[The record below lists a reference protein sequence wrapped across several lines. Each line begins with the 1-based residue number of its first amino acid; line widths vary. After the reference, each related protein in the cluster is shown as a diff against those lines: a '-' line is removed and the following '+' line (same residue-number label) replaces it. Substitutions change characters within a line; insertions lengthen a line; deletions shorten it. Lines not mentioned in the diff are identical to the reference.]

1 MSNPQFC
8 MSHRQTMIGVLAW
21 GPLKRRLD
29 FAWAA
34 LLLCTL
40 VVYLVGLLMDFHIQD
55 FSILQFDSPAFDF
68 YWSEW
73 SIESIW
79 GVVYIN
85 TWVCVLGPAVLI
97 MDNACQ
103 SDWWVSQ
110 FFRRYLIFID
120 TL

>member
-34 LLLCTL
+34 LLYVLSTISSW
-40 VVYLVGLLMDFHIQD
+40 LLMDFHIQD

-79 GVVYIN
+79 GHQDHESVEDEARFTETQTIAGKV
-85 TWVCVLGPAVLI
+85 
-97 MDNACQ
+97 
-103 SDWWVSQ
+103 
-110 FFRRYLIFID
+110 
-120 TL
+120 TLKTKI